1 MAKNESRLVVLCTAP
16 LALFIILGMF
26 GLPLFHAHCIRQSDN
41 ATPPPFVTIVSDKM
55 DRFMA
60 NLRDKMSLI
69 NYTREALCAGDIDV
83 VPGRSANGTACVYG
97 GWSGWPA
104 L

>member
-1 MAKNESRLVVLCTAP
+1 MAKNEFRPVVLCSAP
-16 LALFIILGMF
+16 FALFIILGMF
-26 GLPLFHAHCIRQSDN
+26 GLPLFHSHCIRQSDN

-60 NLRDKMSLI
+60 SLRDKMSLI

-83 VPGRSANGTACVYG
+83 APGRGVNGTARVCG

-104 L
+104 P